1 MTSEEKKT
9 DESQKAEDEILGA
22 PDGAQDEMDEQV
34 QALSSGFSRFAASLH
49 MACLYHLGL
58 VPGPGGEKP
67 QPNLELARE
76 NIDILEMLQ
85 EKTKGN
91 LDVHEERV
99 LRGVLSEVRMAF
111 LDVANRG
118 EKPD

>member
-1 MTSEEKKT
+1 MSSEEKKT
-9 DESQKAEDEILGA
+9 EESQAAEDEILGA
-22 PDGAQDEMDEQV
+22 GAPEEEAAAAV
-34 QALSSGFSRFAASLH
+34 QAMSSGFSRFAASLH

-58 VPGPGGEKP
+58 VPGPGGENPK
-67 QPNLELARE
+67 PNLELARE

-85 EKTKGN
+85 DKTKGN

-118 EKPD
+118 EKPN